1 MSNKDTYRYLIGAYF
16 GISEMDEY
24 RTKEYVL
31 KEIRDYINNFINNNI
46 IDFDIEKEKDDV
58 DKNVS
63 LDVKLHDAL
72 LVLPKI
78 NAPIDLVLLVKSR
91 IKEIN
96 DKS

>member
-1 MSNKDTYRYLIGAYF
+1 MSNKDTYRYLIGAYY

-24 RTKEYVL
+24 STKEYIL
-31 KEIRDYINNFINNNI
+31 KEIRDYIENFINNNY
-46 IDFDIEKEKDDV
+46 IDFDIEKEKEDV

-78 NAPIDLVLLVKSR
+78 DAPIDLILLVKSK
-91 IKEIN
+91 IKDLN
-96 DKS
+96 DK

>member
-1 MSNKDTYRYLIGAYF
+1 MSNKDTYRYLIGSYY

-24 RTKEYVL
+24 STKEYIL
-31 KEIRDYINNFINNNI
+31 KEIRDYIENFINNNY
-46 IDFDIEKEKDDV
+46 IDFDIEKEKEDV

-78 NAPIDLVLLVKSR
+78 DAPIDLILLVKSK
-91 IKEIN
+91 IKDLN
-96 DKS
+96 DK

>member
-1 MSNKDTYRYLIGAYF
+1 MNNKDTYRYLIGAYY

-24 RTKEYVL
+24 STKEYVL
-31 KEIRDYINNFINNNI
+31 KEIRDYIENFINNNY
-46 IDFDIEKEKDDV
+46 IDFDIDSESDDV

-78 NAPIDLVLLVKSR
+78 DAPIDLILLVKSK
-91 IKEIN
+91 IKELN
-96 DKS
+96 DK

>member
-1 MSNKDTYRYLIGAYF
+1 MTNKDTYRYLIGAYY

-24 RTKEYVL
+24 PTKEYIL
-31 KEIRDYINNFINNNI
+31 KEIRDYIENFLNNNY
-46 IDFDIEKEKDDV
+46 IDFDIEEEKDDV

-78 NAPIDLVLLVKSR
+78 DGPIDLTLLVKKK
-91 IKEIN
+91 IKELN
-96 DKS
+96 DN

>member
-1 MSNKDTYRYLIGAYF
+1 MSNKDTYRYLIGAYY

-24 RTKEYVL
+24 STKEYIL
-31 KEIRDYINNFINNNI
+31 KEIRDYIENFINNNY
-46 IDFDIEKEKDDV
+46 IDFDMEKEKEDV

-78 NAPIDLVLLVKSR
+78 DAPIDLILLVKSK
-91 IKEIN
+91 IKDLN
-96 DKS
+96 DK